1 MTWAQRLKRVFDVD
15 VDICDQCRGTGRL
28 LAWVIACIE
37 DPAVIKKIL
46 DHLDSKATSSLQAMA
61 PESRAPPQP
70 GLRN

>member
-15 VDICDQCRGTGRL
+15 VDICDQCRGAGRL

-37 DPAVIKKIL
+37 DPAVIKKIR
-46 DHLDSKATSSLQAMA
+46 DHLDSKAASSQPALLS
-61 PESRAPPQP
+61 ERRAPSQP